1 MSEKKTM
8 RMRRAS
14 KTRSRIRRQ
23 RGMRLT
29 VFKSPRHFYAQI
41 IDQDQGRVVVSAS
54 TTQSDFRKQHSYG
67 GNIEAAGALG
77 KHLAEKALGPCQGN
91 GRRCPG
97 SRVEVLGK
105 VGGRTGLWREIQI
118 KSARTAKAL
127 PNS

>member
-29 VFKSPRHFYAQI
+29 VFRSPRHFYAQI

-77 KHLAEKALGPCQGN
+77 KHLAEKALGTGVHKVAFDRSGFKYH
-91 GRRCPG
+91 GRIKAMADAAR
-97 SRVEVLGK
+97 EA
-105 VGGRTGLWREIQI
+105 GL
-118 KSARTAKAL
+118 KF
-127 PNS
+127 